1 MNFLRKL
8 IAALPVLDLAAF
20 SNILQY
26 YKIHKLE
33 LTYHIIRPFY
43 TGSAYMG
50 IYICNFKGGGLVAQL
65 EEHFAGYE
73 EVVGSSPIQIIFLD
87 LIFSTYFRT
96 NK

>member
-1 MNFLRKL
+1 
-8 IAALPVLDLAAF
+8 
-20 SNILQY
+20 
-26 YKIHKLE
+26 
-33 LTYHIIRPFY
+33 
-43 TGSAYMG
+43 MG
-50 IYICNFKGGGLVAQL
+50 INICNFKGGGPVAQL